1 MGKLPKSDV
10 DWLLETL
17 QRTPNIARI
26 VTLIDILPEVA
37 PSILETPIVHQSLT
51 TNHGNDTT
59 FAAEPTA
66 VATPIAV
73 EPTVTSQ
80 QLQQ

>member
-10 DWLLETL
+10 DWLVSTL

-26 VTLIDILPEVA
+26 VTLIDILPETA
-37 PSILETPIVHQSLT
+37 PSIVETPIVKRSLT
-51 TNHGNDTT
+51 TNHVYDSTAT
-59 FAAEPTA
+59 SESTA
-66 VATPIAV
+66 VATPIAID
-73 EPTVTSQ
+73 PSVTTQ